1 MFEFFLNRKYWRW
14 SILGTI
20 LIVASV
26 WYMVQLDVKINEW
39 FGSFYDML
47 QKALA
52 KPGSITI
59 EEFYGELITFFE
71 IASIYIIVAV
81 VFRGFFVNHWTFRW
95 RRAMADYYQQN
106 WPKAK
111 TIEGASQ
118 RVQED
123 TLKFARLTED
133 VVVELLQSVLTLV
146 AFLPILYG
154 LSKSVTELPFFG
166 QVDHS
171 LVWVAILTAF
181 GGTVVLTLVGIKLPG
196 IEYDIQKEEAAY
208 RKELVY
214 GEDDDAR
221 AKTGDIDRLF
231 DNVRKIHF
239 KSYLHYFYFNAC
251 KLAYLQTMVLVPYA
265 ALAPTIVAG
274 GITLGVV
281 SQTVRAFG
289 KVAESLQ
296 YIIRSWMM
304 IVELISVW
312 KRLYEFE
319 KQFKNNDSQQ
329 LELKI

>member
-1 MFEFFLNRKYWRW
+1 
-14 SILGTI
+14 
-20 LIVASV
+20 
-26 WYMVQLDVKINEW
+26 
-39 FGSFYDML
+39 
-47 QKALA
+47 
-52 KPGSITI
+52 
-59 EEFYGELITFFE
+59 
-71 IASIYIIVAV
+71 
-81 VFRGFFVNHWTFRW
+81 
-95 RRAMADYYQQN
+95 MADYYQQN
-106 WPKAK
+106 WTKAK

-133 VVVELLQSVLTLV
+133 VVVELLQSILTLV

-154 LSKSVTELPFFG
+154 LSKSVTALPYFG
-166 QVDHS
+166 EVDHS
-171 LVWVAILTAF
+171 LVWVALISAL
-181 GGTVVLTLVGIKLPG
+181 GGTIVLTLVGIKLPG

-208 RKELVY
+208 RKELVF

-221 AKTGDIDRLF
+221 AKSGDIEYLF
-231 DNVRKIHF
+231 DNVRKIHY

-251 KLAYLQTMVLVPYA
+251 KITYLQTMVLVPYA

-281 SQTVRAFG
+281 SQTVRAFS

-296 YIIRSWMM
+296 YIIRSWML

-319 KQFKNNDSQQ
+319 QQFKNSKSQQ
-329 LELKI
+329 LELNI